1 MESECD
7 QLRLLLEVS
16 ESIASHRDINAL
28 FQDLAQRLPRIVP
41 FDLINLVLYDPARDL
56 MCVHA
61 LVVPECHGALP
72 AGLEF
77 TLSETTSGLAWESQ
91 QPVKVEDVEA
101 ETGFRSLM
109 TLLPS
114 RASSPI
120 APSR

>member
-1 MESECD
+1 
-7 QLRLLLEVS
+7 
-16 ESIASHRDINAL
+16 
-28 FQDLAQRLPRIVP
+28 
-41 FDLINLVLYDPARDL
+41 
-56 MCVHA
+56 VHA